1 MISIQHNKTLLAIVM
16 LLTIVMSRV
25 GAQSL
30 ERVEG
35 DSTVS
40 YYLKIDGEINLGLP
54 SYLARVIRQA
64 NRQRAGAVIIELN
77 TPGGRVDAALQLRDA
92 IFEAE
97 VPVVAF
103 IHYEAAS
110 AGALISL
117 SCDSIY
123 MTPGSSIGAVTPV
136 DMQGQKASEK
146 TVSYLR
152 SVMRA
157 IAQRNHRPVDIA
169 EAMVDED
176 VAIPGV
182 IEKGKLLTLTAEEA
196 VRLKVADAVVNDLAE
211 VLDRLGLNGEQMIR
225 TRITW
230 SEKLVYWLTNPIISS
245 LLLTLGI
252 LGLIFELRTP
262 GWGLGG
268 TLSLVALALF
278 FGSHYLVNLAQ
289 WTEILIFLAGLAL
302 ILLEIFIIPGFGL
315 TGIVGI
321 LLILASFVLSLL
333 PRLEGIGFE
342 DILNSLTTVGI
353 SFIVAFVLV
362 IPIIKL
368 VPKSR
373 VFRNLVLETSER
385 GSEGYRSTPAVYEQ
399 FLGVEGTALSPL
411 RPAGIGL
418 SHGQRLNVVADGD
431 FIEPNQKIKII
442 KVEGYR
448 VIVRKISG
456 SEN

>member
-1 MISIQHNKTLLAIVM
+1 MNIAVKKEILMPLIAVSLLLIVAG
-16 LLTIVMSRV
+16 VS
-25 GAQSL
+25 AQSL
-30 ERVEG
+30 ERADG
-35 DSTVS
+35 DSTRS
-40 YYLKIDGEINLGLP
+40 YYIKIEGEINLGLP
-54 SYLARVIRQA
+54 NYLSRVIQQS
-64 NRQRAGAVIIELN
+64 NRERAGAVILEIN
-77 TPGGRVDAALQLRDA
+77 TPGGRVDAALQIRDA
-92 IFEAE
+92 IFKAE

-103 IHYEAAS
+103 INHEAAS

-123 MTPGSSIGAVTPV
+123 MSPGSSIGAVTPV

-146 TVSYLR
+146 MVSYLR
-152 SVMRA
+152 SVMRS
-157 IAQRNHRPVDIA
+157 IAQRNHRPVEIA

-196 VRLKVADAVVNDLAE
+196 VRLKVADAVVEDLDE
-211 VLDRLGLNGEQMIR
+211 VLARLRLSGEQMIR

-252 LGLIFELRTP
+252 LGLIFEVRTP
-262 GWGLGG
+262 GWGIGG
-268 TLSLVALALF
+268 TLSLLALALF

-289 WTEILIFLAGLAL
+289 WTEILIFLAGLVL
-302 ILLEIFIIPGFGL
+302 ILLEIFVIPGFGL
-315 TGIVGI
+315 PGI
-321 LLILASFVLSLL
+321 LGIGLILTSFVLSLL

-342 DILNSLTTVGI
+342 EMLSSITTVGI
-353 SFIVAFVLV
+353 SFIIAFVLV
-362 IPIIKL
+362 IPIIKF

-373 VFRNLVLETSER
+373 AFQNLILDTSER
-385 GSEGYRSTPAVYEQ
+385 SAEGYRSTPEFYEQ
-399 FLGVEGTALSPL
+399 LLGAEGTALSPL

-418 SHGQRLNVVADGD
+418 FNNRRINVVADGD

-448 VIVRKISG
+448 VIVRKVA
-456 SEN
+456 